1 MTDSWSLVDGKASGP
16 DGKGG
21 IAQVLAV
28 HAALLPIGRSGS
40 ILYYAGD
47 QWIEPTQWEAIENET
62 PPSTDP
68 RYPAAM
74 AEISHSRMYDCAT
87 KVVSN
92 PLTPPDDLFCSGHA
106 LMGDGSLAVA
116 GGTQHFP
123 DAAEAMDLHHAH
135 WSEFS
140 PGLC

>member
-68 RYPAAM
+68 RYPAGRPVLLWSCVDGGWEPGGRRWDTA
-74 AEISHSRMYDCAT
+74 
-87 KVVSN
+87 
-92 PLTPPDDLFCSGHA
+92 FSGRRG
-106 LMGDGSLAVA
+106 GDGLASRA
-116 GGTQHFP
+116 L
-123 DAAEAMDLHHAH
+123 E
-135 WSEFS
+135 
-140 PGLC
+140 